1 MKFPV
6 KKLLI
11 NFGGYTFW
19 SLLILWGGAALLL
32 KSCESLCYHEV
43 LTTEYSPNGE
53 QVAEI
58 YIGDCGGATTDFY
71 GGVNVKSS
79 SGDLVAERLFTFT
92 GRPEETGLQVRWASD
107 EELVISISDLHK
119 ARQINPRGKYGP
131 GLKTSDEFRHEAN

>member
-1 MKFPV
+1 MKYPV

-19 SLLILWGGAALLL
+19 GLLFVWGVAALLL

-43 LTTEYSPNGE
+43 LHTEHSPNGAFS
-53 QVAEI
+53 AEI

-71 GGVNVKSS
+71 GGVNVTSKN
-79 SGDLVAERLFTFT
+79 GDEVFERLITFR
-92 GRPEETGLQVRWASD
+92 GRPEETGLEVRWSSD

-119 ARQINPRGKYGP
+119 VRTLRPRSKFSSGFNTNY
-131 GLKTSDEFRHEAN
+131 EFRHEAN